1 MGLVNI
7 KICSLTTSVGE
18 VSSWNDGGPRPLFY
32 YFNHMPCL
40 SIHVSMCACVTP
52 NKLS

>member
-18 VSSWNDGGPRPLFY
+18 VSSWNDGGPRPL
-32 YFNHMPCL
+32 NIP
-40 SIHVSMCACVTP
+40 VTV
-52 NKLS
+52 LLF